1 MKLLFVHD
9 VKAFEFNGE
18 YYARSYG
25 YNIFFERYLNVF
37 DSITVCCRVIHA
49 LESPE
54 GMIDKSTGSN
64 VTFENRIRN
73 FKGPD
78 VFLDKKIKKILIQNI
93 KNADAVI
100 VRLDSF
106 LGLLQHILSFHLLFC
121 LFLIHLF
128 RTHIDTLNLFFL
140 KVLEYTLMNYHFLL
154 K

>member
-54 GMIDKSTGSN
+54 GMIDKSTDSN

-78 VFLDKKIKKILIQNI
+78 AFLDKKIKKILIQNI

-106 LGLLQHILSFHLLFC
+106 LGL
-121 LFLIHLF
+121 
-128 RTHIDTLNLFFL
+128 
-140 KVLEYTLMNYHFLL
+140 
-154 K
+154 